1 MLKICLLKVPQISF
15 FYIIS
20 KKSFFILILTLERRI
35 ITFPKSC
42 FYLFQWKPFKSFETF
57 FLFLGQSSFCS
68 WNVYIFAQTFS
79 YVVKRFDKAKVD
91 FKIYD
96 ATGQRINAIHILS
109 NISRHKANKKL
120 EFGQFITSI
129 IKNNFLEK
137 LYRKYYEEAN
147 RRPFN
152 KKLNWTCVWMN
163 SLKCLFLLYV

>member
-1 MLKICLLKVPQISF
+1 MKDGLLPSQKLVFICFNESSSKVLKH
-15 FYIIS
+15 
-20 KKSFFILILTLERRI
+20 
-35 ITFPKSC
+35 
-42 FYLFQWKPFKSFETF
+42 
-57 FLFLGQSSFCS
+57 
-68 WNVYIFAQTFS
+68 FS
-79 YVVKRFDKAKVD
+79 YSLVKVLFVLEMFTFLPRLLVMYLNGLIKKTKVD

-96 ATGQRINAIHILS
+96 ATGQRINTIHILS

-120 EFGQFITSI
+120 EFGQLITSI

>member
-1 MLKICLLKVPQISF
+1 MKDGLLPSQKLVFICFNESSSKVLKH
-15 FYIIS
+15 
-20 KKSFFILILTLERRI
+20 
-35 ITFPKSC
+35 
-42 FYLFQWKPFKSFETF
+42 
-57 FLFLGQSSFCS
+57 
-68 WNVYIFAQTFS
+68 FS
-79 YVVKRFDKAKVD
+79 YSLVKVLFVLEMFTFLPRLLVMYLNGLIKKAKVD

-96 ATGQRINAIHILS
+96 ATGQRINTIHILS

-120 EFGQFITSI
+120 EFGQLITSI